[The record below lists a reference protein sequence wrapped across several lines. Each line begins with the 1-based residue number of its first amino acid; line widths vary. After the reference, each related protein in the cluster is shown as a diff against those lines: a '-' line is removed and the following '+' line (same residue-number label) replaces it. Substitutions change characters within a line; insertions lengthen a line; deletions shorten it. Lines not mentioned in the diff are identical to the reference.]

1 MTKKQLFAVLIVI
14 GLVAVAGIVGARAL
28 YAYQPHGFVLKEV
41 TPATDFTLNAA
52 AGKQVSLQDYQGKI
66 VLLYFGYTHC
76 PDVCPTTLA
85 DLRVAISELGEPA
98 NDIQVIMVSVD
109 PERDSPEWLADYVHR
124 FDDRFLGITGTPEQI
139 SEITIAY
146 GIRFQ
151 KHEGTEATGYLI
163 DHTAKVLVIDR
174 RGDLRMFFP
183 FGETSEEMAE
193 DLRYMLSL

>member
-14 GLVAVAGIVGARAL
+14 GVVAVAGIVGARAFF
-28 YAYQPHGFVLKEV
+28 AYQPHGFVLKEV
-41 TPATDFTLNAA
+41 TPASDFTLNAA
-52 AGKQVSLQDYQGKI
+52 AGKQVSLSDYQGKV

-85 DLRVAISELGEPA
+85 DLRVAISELGEAA

-124 FDDRFLGITGTPEQI
+124 FDDRFLGVTGPLDRITQLAT
-139 SEITIAY
+139 AY
-146 GIRFQ
+146 DIHFH
-151 KHEGTEATGYLI
+151 KHEGSGATGYLI
-163 DHTAKVLVIDR
+163 DHSAKVLVIDR
-174 RGDLRMFFP
+174 QGDLRMFFP

-193 DLRYMLSL
+193 DIQYMLSL

>member
-1 MTKKQLFAVLIVI
+1 MTKKQLFALLIVI
-14 GLVAVAGIVGARAL
+14 SLVAVAGIAGARSFF
-28 YAYQPHGFVLKEV
+28 AYQPHGFVLKEV
-41 TPATDFTLNAA
+41 TPASDFTLNAA
-52 AGKQVSLQDYQGKI
+52 AGKQVSLSDYQGKV

-85 DLRVAISELGEPA
+85 DLRVAISELGEAA

-124 FDDRFLGITGTPEQI
+124 FDDRFLGVTGPLDRITQLAT
-139 SEITIAY
+139 AY
-146 GIRFQ
+146 DIHFH
-151 KHEGTEATGYLI
+151 KHEGSVATGYLI

-174 RGDLRMFFP
+174 QGDLRMFFP

-193 DLRYMLSL
+193 DIQYMLSL